1 MTVFVVLNASHPIK
15 VGQALKTNFG
25 ENYLQI
31 SSGEWLVAA
40 SGLTAKD
47 ISDKLGISE
56 GTNGSAIIFTT
67 AGYWGRAGN
76 NIWEWIGT
84 KIQQP

>member
-1 MTVFVVLNASHPIK
+1 MTVFVVLNVSDPDK
-15 VGQALKTNFG
+15 VGEALKTNFG

-56 GTNGSAIIFTT
+56 GTSGSAIIFTT
-67 AGYWGRAGN
+67 AGYWGRAPN
-76 NIWEWIGT
+76 NIWEWIGA